1 MNFFSTITVRKRLTF
16 GFGVILA
23 LMMLLTI
30 LGIQKVNFIDRT
42 LAVITDVN
50 SVKQRYAINYR
61 GSVHD
66 RAIAIRDVSMA
77 RDPQEIASFE
87 KTIHELEVF
96 YVVSEKKMTEM
107 LKNGVPFTAEERD
120 ILNRIDIIQSH
131 TQPLIKNI
139 LIAKKNM
146 LPVTDSILDEVR
158 PSFITW
164 LDTINEF
171 IDYQE
176 AKNKKLTP
184 EARDVAGGFQNLM
197 MILSALSLAVSVF
210 IGILIEKSFRSS
222 LGGEPYVAQSTIKLM
237 AQGDLSKRI
246 TNSYKGSILD
256 SLYEMGKKI
265 TSIVSNIVGVSNS
278 LTVQVEEVS
287 QGSSQVLESATHQA
301 TLTKD
306 TAFKLDQM
314 RGSIDQVA
322 TIANQTEVNSEMTS
336 DSAREG
342 RKVVNEVALGME
354 KISDTVNSAVKQMSR
369 LEDRT
374 KQIGSIVS
382 VISEISDQTNLLA
395 LNAAIEAARAGESG
409 RGFAVVADEV
419 RSLAKRTGD
428 ATAQIETMINEVQ
441 IETAASV
448 IAMNSTQPQVESGKE
463 HTENASEILQ
473 NIEKQA
479 NNSLENV
486 KEVALAAADQ
496 VTVVTDI
503 SHAMGQISEVSNQS
517 IKYIERN
524 ELATEKL
531 HQLAEQ
537 LKKEVDYFKV

>member
-479 NNSLENV
+479 NNSLKNV